1 VAGFAALVNMNALA
15 LDDPVVPVVPLGL
28 AAAPF

>member
-15 LDDPVVPVVPLGL
+15 LDPVVPVVPAGPL
-28 AAAPF
+28 AAPF